1 MNSNNVYSFL
11 TLKLFTD
18 CIDYFEKLPFETALD
33 EIPNLARTKLWWA
46 SWEGRGGGGKKVE
59 I

>member
-46 SWEGRGGGGKKVE
+46 SWEGRGGGRE
-59 I
+59 ES